1 VRRGVRSSEGATC
14 EVGKV
19 RARWVWGDVSQGQV
33 VVSRGGGGGEWVG
46 GDWVGGWW
54 VGGGDHNKGWV
65 GNDTPD
71 DAFGLGSDAVLVSSG
86 CATVGYPLA
95 VAAAVAPAPAAAAP
109 AAGVGAVSSA
119 PTVGSAALAC
129 EQHPPHL
136 DVSSQ
141 PLSTHAR
148 ATSKAGQWHRSQH
161 ATNARERVQTDEI
174 LSGLMQATHTHTHAH
189 THTHTHAR
197 THTHTHTHLRL

>member
-1 VRRGVRSSEGATC
+1 MPAVWCDCKGCARQKGTLARSGKLEHVGSGTTSVRARGVR
-14 EVGKV
+14 
-19 RARWVWGDVSQGQV
+19 
-33 VVSRGGGGGEWVG
+33 RGGGGGEWAG

-95 VAAAVAPAPAAAAP
+95 AAAAAAPAPAAVAP

-129 EQHPPHL
+129 EQHPMRNTP
-136 DVSSQ
+136 
-141 PLSTHAR
+141 
-148 ATSKAGQWHRSQH
+148 
-161 ATNARERVQTDEI
+161 
-174 LSGLMQATHTHTHAH
+174 
-189 THTHTHAR
+189 
-197 THTHTHTHLRL
+197 